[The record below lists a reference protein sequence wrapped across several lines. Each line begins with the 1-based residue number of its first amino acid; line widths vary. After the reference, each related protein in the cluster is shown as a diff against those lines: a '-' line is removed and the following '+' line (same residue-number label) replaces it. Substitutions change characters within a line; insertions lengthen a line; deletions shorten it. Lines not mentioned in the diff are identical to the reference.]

1 MFTDNLNLV
10 FLKIGSLEIRYYGLV
25 MALCVLF
32 GILMIRALAR
42 KKKIGIDE
50 DTLLEALF
58 YMVLFGFIGA
68 RLDHILLHNTI
79 FYLAH
84 PLEIIAV
91 WHGGMAA
98 HGAFLGGFLALYFYC
113 RKKRI
118 NLYKIADL
126 AVVPLALGLAFG
138 RIANFINGELYG
150 KITSVPWAVKFL
162 GVEGF
167 RHPSQLYEAATDLI
181 TFVALLVMTN
191 KEAIRKRHRDGF
203 IFWAFMFIYSTFRF
217 FVEFFRE
224 PDITLM
230 GLTLGQVT
238 CIGIIIVSIPF
249 LIKLWKYK
257 PKLKRKGRRH
267 KRRK

>member
-1 MFTDNLNLV
+1 MFIENLNPV

-25 MALCVLF
+25 MALGVLF
-32 GILMIRALAR
+32 GILIIMALAR
-42 KKKIGIDE
+42 KKKIGIDK
-50 DTLLEALF
+50 DILLEALF

-68 RLDHILLHNTI
+68 RLDHILLHDTI
-79 FYLAH
+79 FYLTH
-84 PLEIIAV
+84 PIEIIAV

-150 KITSVPWAVKFL
+150 KITSVPWAVKFPW
-162 GVEGF
+162 VEGF
-167 RHPSQLYEAATDLI
+167 RHPSQLYESATDFI
-181 TFVALLVMTN
+181 TFIALLVMTN
-191 KEAIRKRHRDGF
+191 KEAIRKRHKDGF
-203 IFWAFMFIYSTFRF
+203 IFWAFMFLYSLFRF
-217 FVEFFRE
+217 FVEFFRQ
-224 PDITLM
+224 PDFLYF
-230 GLTLGQVT
+230 GLSLGQIT

-249 LIKLWKYK
+249 LIKFWKYE
-257 PKLKRKGRRH
+257 PKLKRKRIKY